1 VGRPGPIGPKGHN
14 EAIVVEVAVF
24 GTRHL
29 HRTDTHSFEGREHT
43 RLVGGNVAQW
53 ERAGGGGGGLGRQR
67 GCCRLDGP
75 GNGVGPRGKKAGPGK
90 EKRKRL

>member
-29 HRTDTHSFEGREHT
+29 HRTDTHSFEGRD
-43 RLVGGNVAQW
+43 VVQW
-53 ERAGGGGGGLGRQR
+53 ERAGGGGGGLGRHR

-75 GNGVGPRGKKAGPGK
+75 GNGVGSRGKKAGPGK
-90 EKRKRL
+90 EKRKWL